1 LVSTIGALPGTCRA
15 ARPCAPTADS

>member
-1 LVSTIGALPGTCRA
+1 LVSIIRALPGTCRA